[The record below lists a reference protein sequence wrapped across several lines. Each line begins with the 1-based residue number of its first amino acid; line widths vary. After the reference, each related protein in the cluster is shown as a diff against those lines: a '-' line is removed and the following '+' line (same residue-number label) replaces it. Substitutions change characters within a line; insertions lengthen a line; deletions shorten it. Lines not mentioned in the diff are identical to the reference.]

1 MAQSFQ
7 ISGCKISPRSILLP
21 QGATEKTLAK
31 LSLGQ
36 GLHPLR
42 YPSAE
47 GKVLEVTEALFLFA
61 RPYTQ
66 PASEDDPQIP
76 EEHHLRTIDLSYG
89 AGIAV

>member
-36 GLHPLR
+36 GVRTVH
-42 YPSAE
+42 E
-47 GKVLEVTEALFLFA
+47 QINDLELNRKFIILCISSTYTE
-61 RPYTQ
+61 T
-66 PASEDDPQIP
+66 
-76 EEHHLRTIDLSYG
+76 TKM
-89 AGIAV
+89 IAVTLIYVLVCAIRCKVNLQ